1 MGWAMLTPRQ
11 LKKTVRTPDGHTLWT
26 GALANGYPAGKHEGR
41 TVYLKRLIWEE
52 ANGPIPDGSV
62 VTSSCGHRNCI
73 EPSHLALSP
82 PGRYPSVRN
91 ERGRYTKNPS
101 AAEPG
106 TV

>member
-11 LKKTVRTPDGHTLWT
+11 LKKTVQTTDGHTLWT
-26 GALANGYPAGKHEGR
+26 GALANGYPAGKHEGK
-41 TVYLKRLIWEE
+41 TVYLKRLLWEE
-52 ANGPIPDGSV
+52 TNGPIPDGSV

-91 ERGRYTKNPS
+91 ERGRYTTAQPTE
-101 AAEPG
+101 A
-106 TV
+106 TD